1 MERIKAA
8 QKDDLHKFG
17 REVEPRQCTGM
28 YIGADHS
35 LAAGM
40 ICVLVDKFGKNF
52 LHKLIVWH
60 SRCIGI
66 KM

>member
-8 QKDDLHKFG
+8 KRDDLHKFG

-28 YIGADHS
+28 YIDADHS

-40 ICVLVDKFGKNF
+40 ICVLVDKFGKKF
-52 LHKLIVWH
+52 LHKLMV
-60 SRCIGI
+60 
-66 KM
+66 